1 MNDQQPAP
9 TTQAA
14 EEGLVYAEGRFM
26 PASEAAQRE
35 SDRVAGEKQRLWRA
49 RQTEADPSFEDRER
63 ERKRLQ
69 RQADRDRNP
78 GKNSEGAAQQRARR
92 PTGGACVC
100 GEMEAAHV
108 AIYGVDLGYKG
119 PTARVLLRRII
130 KGKCSDYHEKGL

>member
-1 MNDQQPAP
+1 MNDDQEQK
-9 TTQAA
+9 QSS
-14 EEGLVYAEGRFM
+14 EEGLRYVDGRFVS
-26 PASEAAQRE
+26 AAEAEQRE
-35 SDRVAGEKQRLWRA
+35 SDRIVGEKQRLWRA
-49 RQTEADPSFEDRER
+49 KQTVADPSFEDRER

-78 GKNSEGAAQQRARR
+78 GKNSEGAAQERARR

-119 PTARVLLRRII
+119 PTAGVLLRRII
-130 KGKCSDYHEKGL
+130 KGKCSEYLERGT